1 MDKITVKYNTLV
13 KMVKALDRINPTDDT
28 DVSFEYIV
36 GSCFPDVLQNIK
48 KAMHNQYTQGYVTGL
63 REAKKEQQENDTQ
76 LLS

>member
-1 MDKITVKYNTLV
+1 MDKITVKYNTLI

-48 KAMHNQYTQGYVTGL
+48 QAMRNQYTQGYITGL
-63 REAKKEQQENDTQ
+63 REGKSDEKTNIKH
-76 LLS
+76 LS